1 MDGFIVAGLA
11 GAVGL
16 LLLLQQLRVHQY
28 QQHSVS
34 LGLRNERLTRDL
46 KLESSEIEGV
56 LGNVLWAVVILDA
69 RGDRALYANAAAISL
84 FGVTD
89 TDALNRLWFG
99 DTGLWPGGVKS
110 RNRFCQWL
118 AQVSWGDS
126 ARGQWQLPMED
137 GRMALVDLSASRTR
151 FRQQSALLLA
161 AMDIAPF
168 IAAREEVAGKN
179 RVLNALVVDRPLPD
193 SLDLITALVEQQVSG
208 SRCCVL
214 VLNRQQR
221 LLSCVGQAGFAS
233 AYRQYIGDT
242 PCQYG
247 ATSAGTAA
255 YTNKQVLCN
264 DPLADA
270 SWQLQRA
277 GLNQLGVAAVWA
289 VPFVDSSGGVCGV
302 LSLCFGSAFEPSEQQ
317 AEDLGTI
324 LHLCS
329 LAVERDYQQAR
340 LARILSSEK
349 FIREIGAQIH
359 GLSTEHYADELKAI
373 LAQACRYLDI
383 SSMALWSSQGPNK
396 AALQLLCETEEIP
409 AFTEAIPLAG
419 VDALMDEAGSRYL
432 YPGQSEHYQKLCL
445 DNLDWPL
452 FLMAISANGSSLDG
466 LLVVSA
472 GIDRLPSD
480 IESYLEIIS
489 DMLAN
494 ALGKIWLMEALS
506 KKAASDRTE
515 KEKLEGELDV
525 AKDIQA
531 AMIPGGGRYGR
542 SIQGWCIRA
551 RLRPARA
558 VGGDFF
564 SDITLPDGRVFV
576 AVGDVSDKG
585 VPAALFMSKVVT
597 ILNFLTKDKV
607 DLSSLMG
614 RLNNELAIENDS
626 CMFATLVG
634 VVLDTRNGQI
644 EYCSAGHCAPLL
656 VRQGMSPVFL
666 TDENGPPVGLYED
679 AEFPSHRMSL
689 PAQASLVLYS
699 DGVTEALNQSGEV
712 FGEDRLAELA
722 NLTFGHQKNLVE
734 SIDTMVRAYAGES
747 PQSDDLTIMVVNRS

>member
-1 MDGFIVAGLA
+1 MDGFIIAAVAGTI
-11 GAVGL
+11 GL
-16 LLLLQQLRVHQY
+16 LLVVQQLRVHRY
-28 QQHSVS
+28 QQSSVL
-34 LGLRNERLTRDL
+34 LGVQNERLARDL

-56 LGNVLWAVVILDA
+56 LGNVLWAVLVLDV
-69 RGDRALYANAAAISL
+69 RGERVLYANAAALRLI
-84 FGVTD
+84 GVTD
-89 TDALNRLWFG
+89 VDALSRLWFG
-99 DTGLWPGGVKS
+99 DSALWPEGAKS
-110 RNRFCQWL
+110 CNSFCQWL

-126 ARGQWQLPMED
+126 ARQEWELPTVN
-137 GRMALVDLSASRTR
+137 GRRARVDISASRTR
-151 FRQQSALLLA
+151 FQQQSALLLA
-161 AMDIAPF
+161 GMDIAPF
-168 IAAREEVAGKN
+168 IDAKEEVVSKS
-179 RVLNALVVDRPLPD
+179 RILKALVADRPLPE
-193 SLDLITALVEQQVSG
+193 SLDLIASLAEQQVSG

-233 AYRQYIGDT
+233 AYRQCIGDI

-247 ATSAGTAA
+247 ATSVGTAA
-255 YTNKQVLCN
+255 YTNRAVLCN
-264 DPLADA
+264 DPLTDA

-289 VPFVDSSGGVCGV
+289 VPFVDSSGAVCGV
-302 LSLCFGSAFEPSEQQ
+302 FSLCFDAAVAPSDQQ
-317 AEDLGTI
+317 AEDLGAI

-329 LAVERDYQQAR
+329 LAVERDNQSAR
-340 LARILSSEK
+340 LTRILSSEK

-359 GLSTEHYADELKAI
+359 GLSTERYADELKAI
-373 LAQACRYLDI
+373 LNQACRYLDI
-383 SSMALWSSQGPNK
+383 SNMALWSSQDSNK

-409 AFTEAIPLAG
+409 AFTEAIPLTG
-419 VDALMDEAGSRYL
+419 VAALMGKAGSRYL

-452 FLMAISANGSSLDG
+452 FLLPISTDGSNLSG
-466 LLVVSA
+466 LLVVSP
-472 GIDRLPSD
+472 GMDRLPSE
-480 IESYLEIIS
+480 IEGYLEVIS

-506 KKAASDRTE
+506 EKAASDRTE
-515 KEKLEGELDV
+515 KERLEGELDV

-542 SIQGWCIRA
+542 IIQGWGIRA

-597 ILNFLTKDKV
+597 IINFLTKDKV
-607 DLSSLMG
+607 ELSALMA
-614 RLNNELAIENDS
+614 RLNNELAVENDS

-634 VVLDTRNGQI
+634 VVMDTRNGQI
-644 EYCSAGHCAPLL
+644 EYCSAGHCPPL
-656 VRQGMSPVFL
+656 VVQQGLSPVFL
-666 TDENGPPVGLYED
+666 AEENGPPVGLYED
-679 AEFPSHRMSL
+679 AEFPSHTMSL
-689 PAQASLVLYS
+689 PAAASLVLYS

-722 NLTFGHQKNLVE
+722 SLTFGHQSNLVE

-747 PQSDDLTIMVVNRS
+747 PQSDDLTIMVVNKR